1 MKPLQIKN
9 SDSLERKVI
18 ANILRRREM
27 PLTSFSDKL
36 NDTLEEDAPFF
47 TTRSRVDRAVNMSRL
62 TDLFSLVGHNI
73 VIVPVG
79 ATVTVS
85 VGDKAVSETA
95 HDNQA
100 LLFAGNEDG
109 ASIESHPIEVEA
121 HWGRSE

>member
-1 MKPLQIKN
+1 MKPLKIKN
-9 SDSLERKVI
+9 DDSLERKVI
-18 ANILRRREM
+18 ANILRRRDM

-36 NDTLEEDAPFF
+36 NDALGEDAPFF

-85 VGDKAVSETA
+85 TGDKTASETA
-95 HDNQA
+95 HGKQA
-100 LLFAGNEDG
+100 LLFAGDEDG
-109 ASIESHPIEVEA
+109 ANIESRAIEVEA